1 MRLSRLVSLVS
12 LNAALYATL
21 GYASY
26 LGLFTPVIG
35 VVRFWPSVFV
45 PALFAILF
53 GGLIGG
59 LGAAIGIFISD
70 MLIHGN
76 MLLSLTVGVPANF
89 LCFFVIGALYERIKN
104 NSRIWLLAAIL
115 EELGVA
121 ALIIALLQGGLLAW
135 PETIAYLLGVGAAAF
150 FTIAYSG
157 ISFPSIAFAC
167 NTGLIL
173 GSGIIGLGV
182 YAYSQF
188 FTLPSGASR
197 LAISAALVWFVWTYA
212 TEIPFMVALVPPIAK
227 TAGRILPGAKK

>member
-1 MRLSRLVSLVS
+1 MKLSRVVSLTS

-53 GGLIGG
+53 GGFIGG

-76 MLLSLTVGVPANF
+76 MLLSLTVGVPSNF
-89 LCFFVIGALYERIKN
+89 LCFFVIGTLHERVKSG
-104 NSRIWLLAAIL
+104 SRVWLLAAAL

-121 ALIIALLQGGLLAW
+121 ALVIALLQGGLITQL
-135 PETIAYLLGVGAAAF
+135 EVIAYLLGIGVAAF
-150 FTIAYSG
+150 FTIVYGGLSPG
-157 ISFPSIAFAC
+157 IALAC

-188 FTLPSGASR
+188 FTLPSGASQ
-197 LAISAALVWFVWTYA
+197 LPLSAALIWFVWTYA
-212 TEIPFMVALVPPIAK
+212 TEIPFMVALVPPLAK
-227 TAGRILPGAKK
+227 AVEKVLPGARG